1 MVSPAYGRG
10 ATSAYDDPPIP
21 PPAAEAPPEELSY
34 VEELSEA
41 EDELMDVSP
50 EESATLQG
58 EAEAEPEPEEETDS
72 APSSWAQ
79 PTVEVPLEM
88 RAQAGV
94 EAAHTPEPAFEDVFE
109 EEKPAP
115 AAPTHGTEDFGFVRT
130 QDVIGSPA
138 APSVP
143 SAAAPET
150 VREGFGWVRQAD
162 LPGTP
167 PALSSAHPFAS
178 SAGAPEPD
186 KRAPKPFE
194 DEPGPA
200 ESSFGSVSS
209 STPEPPAPP
218 SEAAEVGVPMDM
230 VEKIAQRVVAQISEK
245 VIREIAWEV
254 IPDLAESLIQKEID
268 RLKAELQRT

>member
-1 MVSPAYGRG
+1 
-10 ATSAYDDPPIP
+10 
-21 PPAAEAPPEELSY
+21 
-34 VEELSEA
+34 
-41 EDELMDVSP
+41 
-50 EESATLQG
+50 
-58 EAEAEPEPEEETDS
+58 
-72 APSSWAQ
+72 
-79 PTVEVPLEM
+79 
-88 RAQAGV
+88 
-94 EAAHTPEPAFEDVFE
+94 
-109 EEKPAP
+109 
-115 AAPTHGTEDFGFVRT
+115 VRT

-167 PALSSAHPFAS
+167 PAHPSAHPFAS
-178 SAGAPEPD
+178 SD
-186 KRAPKPFE
+186 KRAPEPFE
-194 DEPGPA
+194 EEPGSA

-209 STPEPPAPP
+209 SAPEPPAPP